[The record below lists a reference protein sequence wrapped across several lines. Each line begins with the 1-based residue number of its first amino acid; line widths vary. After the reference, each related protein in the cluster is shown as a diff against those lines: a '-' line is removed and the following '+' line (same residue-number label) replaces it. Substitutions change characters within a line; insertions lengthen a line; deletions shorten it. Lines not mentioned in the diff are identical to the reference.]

1 MSSEVHPHVIQAESL
16 SKIYRL
22 YERPHHRLLQSL
34 AGDSRRYYREFSA
47 LNNVSF
53 ELRRGETLGI
63 IGTNGA
69 GKSTLLQLLCGTL
82 QPSAGH
88 VKVQGRIA
96 ALLELGAGF
105 NPEFTGRE
113 NLTIN
118 AAILGLTPRQI
129 DERTEDIIAF
139 ADIGDF
145 IDRPVKTYS
154 SGMYVRLAFSVV
166 VHVDPQILIVDEALA
181 VGDALFQFKC
191 MSRMRRMLDDGV
203 SLLFTSHDISAIKA
217 LCQRALWLE
226 KGQARMLGV
235 TSEVTRAYDQDWVL
249 RANEAQGQR
258 ANPDSTELPT
268 AVTPG
273 TRSVEIIAAHWGAD
287 GLLGTQARVQYGDVL
302 VLRVRARVHQSV
314 RQVVLSYHIKN
325 KQNQNVLGGHTACEP
340 ELYAR
345 HWQAGETFDVAFNI
359 PVQWHAGDYA
369 LTLLVASIGD
379 VQHYSDVIFHD
390 WKDQLATVNVLPR
403 SHFPLS
409 DMVEPPS
416 DVSVNAQAPW
426 VIVDDFFPH
435 LLTGFR
441 VAEYNAHLKTFGQ
454 LQIMSTLGDFS
465 EQYPHYRKLYPEHA
479 RRVSVY
485 SPERLAGAALAYITF
500 LNNAHAYLDDLTRHR
515 VPFVLNL
522 YPGGGLGLGD
532 GQSDQ
537 KLLRVLASPLIKD
550 IIVTQPVVERYV
562 TQLALA
568 HGLTLPPMH
577 LVQGV
582 VVNPD
587 YFDPALACHG
597 LRYGQGKDTLDVC
610 FVAESYMPGAA
621 NKGFPEFIAAMQ
633 CLADLTQLRVHI
645 VGGGYT
651 PADLQ
656 APGLS
661 IPVQYLGRLPTAQ
674 LREFYGQMDLIIS
687 PNRPGQLHAGN
698 FDGFPTGAC
707 VEAALC
713 EVAIMAT
720 DALRQNP
727 GYVDQQSILLL
738 DHEGDPLPE
747 QIERAV
753 RHLAAHPEQLSQL
766 AKACQ
771 SLTRTLYA
779 PARQIATRQEIL
791 RKAAA

>member
-1 MSSEVHPHVIQAESL
+1 MSSDHHPWIIQAQGL
-16 SKIYRL
+16 SKTYRL
-22 YERPHHRLLQSL
+22 YDRPHHRLLQSL
-34 AGDSRRYYREFSA
+34 AGERRRYYREFSA

-53 ELRRGETLGI
+53 ELQRGETLGI

-82 QPSAGH
+82 QPSDGH
-88 VKVQGRIA
+88 VQVQGRIA

-129 DERTEDIIAF
+129 EERTEDIIAF

-217 LCQRALWLE
+217 LCQRTLWLE
-226 KGQARMLGV
+226 KGQTRMLGA
-235 TSEVTRAYDQDWVL
+235 TPEVTRAYDQDWVL
-249 RANEAQGQR
+249 RANEAQGQS
-258 ANPDSTELPT
+258 ATSGDPELPT
-268 AVTPG
+268 AATPG
-273 TRSVEIIAAHWGAD
+273 TRAVEIIAAHWGTD
-287 GLLGTQARVQYGDVL
+287 GLLGTQARAHYGDTL
-302 VLRVRARVHQSV
+302 QLRVRARVHQNAS
-314 RQVVLSYHIKN
+314 QLVLSYHIKN
-325 KQNQNVLGGHTACEP
+325 KQNQNVIGGHTACEP
-340 ELYAR
+340 DLYAR
-345 HWQAGETFDVAFNI
+345 QWQTGETFDVAFNI

-379 VQHYSDVIFHD
+379 VQHYSDAIFHD
-390 WKDQLATVNVLPR
+390 WQDQLATLSVVPR
-403 SHFPLS
+403 QQFPLS
-409 DMVEPPS
+409 DMTEPPS
-416 DVSVNAQAPW
+416 DVSVTAQAPW
-426 VIVDDFFPH
+426 FIVDDFFPH

-441 VAEYNAHLKTFGQ
+441 VAEYNAHLHTFGQ

-465 EQYPHYRKLYPEHA
+465 EQYGPYRALYPEQA
-479 RRVSVY
+479 RRVSSYV
-485 SPERLAGAALAYITF
+485 PERLAGAALAYITF

-532 GQSDQ
+532 AQSDQ
-537 KLLRVLASPLIKD
+537 KLLRVLASPLLKD
-550 IIVTQPVVERYV
+550 IIVTQPVVERYL
-562 TQLALA
+562 TQLAHA
-568 HGLTLPPMH
+568 HGLSLPPLHM
-577 LVQGV
+577 VQGV

-587 YFDPALACHG
+587 YFDPALTCHG
-597 LRYGQGKDTLDVC
+597 PRYGQGKDTLDIC

-621 NKGFPEFIAAMQ
+621 NKGFPEFMAAMQ
-633 CLADLTQLRVHI
+633 RLADLPQLRIHV

-656 APGLS
+656 MPSLDR
-661 IPVQYLGRLPTAQ
+661 PVQYHGRLPTGQ
-674 LREFYGQMDLIIS
+674 LREFYGQMDLIVS

-720 DALRQNP
+720 DALQQNP
-727 GYVDQQSILLL
+727 GYVDQQSIFLL
-738 DHEGDPLPE
+738 DHDGEPLPE
-747 QIERAV
+747 QIERTI

-766 AKACQ
+766 ANSCQ
-771 SLTRTLYA
+771 RLTRTLYA
-779 PARQIATRQEIL
+779 PERQIATRQDIL
-791 RKAAA
+791 RKAAS

>member
-1 MSSEVHPHVIQAESL
+1 MSSDHNPWIIQAQGL
-16 SKIYRL
+16 SKTYRL
-22 YERPHHRLLQSL
+22 YDRPHHRLLQSL
-34 AGDSRRYYREFSA
+34 WGERRRYYREFSA

-53 ELRRGETLGI
+53 ELQRGETLGI

-82 QPSAGH
+82 QPSDGH
-88 VKVQGRIA
+88 VQVQGRIA

-139 ADIGDF
+139 ADIGEF

-154 SGMYVRLAFSVV
+154 SGMYVRLAFSVA
-166 VHVDPQILIVDEALA
+166 VHVDPKILIVDEALA

-203 SLLFTSHDISAIKA
+203 SLLFTSHDISAIKG
-217 LCQRALWLE
+217 LCQRTLWLE
-226 KGQARMLGV
+226 KGQTRMLGA
-235 TSEVTRAYDQDWVL
+235 TPEVTRAYDKDWVL
-249 RANEAQGQR
+249 RANEAQGQSTT
-258 ANPDSTELPT
+258 PDDPELP
-268 AVTPG
+268 AAATPG
-273 TRSVEIIAAHWGAD
+273 TRAVEIITAHWGAD
-287 GLLGTQARVQYGDVL
+287 GLLGTQARVHYGDEL
-302 VLRVRARVHQSV
+302 LLRVRARLHQST
-314 RQVVLSYHIKN
+314 RQLVLSYHIKN
-325 KQNQNVLGGHTACEP
+325 KQNQNVIGGHTACEP

-345 HWQAGETFDVAFNI
+345 QWQAGETFDVAFNI

-390 WKDQLATVNVLPR
+390 WQDQLASVSVVPR
-403 SHFPLS
+403 QHFPLS
-409 DMVEPPS
+409 DMIEPPS
-416 DVSVNAQAPW
+416 DISVSSQAPW

-441 VAEYNAHLKTFGQ
+441 VAEYNAHLHTFGQ

-465 EQYPHYRKLYPEHA
+465 EQYRSYRALYPEHA
-479 RRVSVY
+479 RRVSSYV
-485 SPERLAGAALAYITF
+485 PERLAGAALAYITF
-500 LNNAHAYLDDLTRHR
+500 LNNAHAYLDDLTRHS

-532 GQSDQ
+532 AESDQ
-537 KLLRVLASPLIKD
+537 KLLRVLASPLLKD
-550 IIVTQPVVERYV
+550 IIVTQPVVERYL
-562 TQLALA
+562 TQLAQA
-568 HGLTLPPMH
+568 HGLSLPPMH
-577 LVQGV
+577 MVQGV

-587 YFDPALACHG
+587 YFDPALTCHG

-621 NKGFPEFIAAMQ
+621 NKGFPEFMAAMQ
-633 CLADLTQLRVHI
+633 RLADLTQLRIHV

-651 PADLQ
+651 SADLQ
-656 APGLS
+656 APGLGC
-661 IPVQYLGRLPTAQ
+661 PVQYHGRLPTAQ
-674 LREFYGQMDLIIS
+674 LREFYGQMDLIVS
-687 PNRPGQLHAGN
+687 PNRPGQLHMGN

-720 DALRQNP
+720 DALQQNP
-727 GYVDQQSILLL
+727 GYIDQQSIFLL
-738 DHEGDPLPE
+738 DHDGEPLPE
-747 QIERAV
+747 QIERTV
-753 RHLAAHPEQLSQL
+753 RHLADHPEQLIQL

-771 SLTRTLYA
+771 RLTRTLYA
-779 PARQIATRQEIL
+779 PERQIATRQDIL